1 MRAPLTWS
9 SRAFVHRALQVAVD
23 TGLVAAAWWLAFYFR
38 FDGDVPGRYER
49 LFAGTVL
56 IVVVLKM
63 ATFAAMRF
71 YTKWWRFTSLRD
83 LQAIVLATAASSL
96 LVTALLSSWRPD
108 DLVPVPRGV
117 LVIDL
122 MLTLVLVGGA
132 RFAVRSVIERPQS
145 RAELIATGREVLI
158 CGAGD
163 AGVTLLREM
172 KRNRELGYNPVGLI
186 DDDPR
191 KRRLR
196 VQGTRVRGTR
206 HDLSRVLREIH
217 VDEVI
222 IAMPSAP
229 GLVRQEIV
237 QVCRAAGVPCTTL
250 PGLPELITGEV
261 TVSQLREVRVEDVLG
276 RAPVEIDF
284 ARMARYLNGRSVLV
298 TGAGG
303 SIGRELCRQVAT
315 IGARRLVLV
324 DHAEN
329 NLFEID
335 MELRERGHAGLLV
348 PVIADCKDP
357 VSMER
362 LFQAERP
369 DVVFHAAAYKHVP
382 MMELN
387 PLQAVAN
394 NALGTEVVAR
404 LAERHGVDRFCLI
417 STDKAV
423 EPQTVM
429 GASKALAER
438 IVEAHGGD
446 GGHALR
452 GRPVRQRPGLV
463 RLGAADLPA
472 ADRGGRPGHGH
483 PRRDDPLLHDD
494 PRGGAAGD
502 RRDRHRRGRRH
513 LRAGHGR
520 AGPDHRPRPPHDR
533 AVRPRAGPRHRDRGG
548 GHPPRREAPRG
559 ALQRGRGGP
568 SHQVRQDHARH
579 PAGARHRG
587 VRHGARPAVPARL
600 RRRSAARR
608 RRAVVR
614 IARRQGPGDGRRRP
628 RGTHIHD
635 RVGAPM
641 TVITRTNAD
650 RRRLP
655 EGAAPVAEWGLLSRV
670 HRDCPEHGGECHC
683 VGRHEENGLVFWCD
697 REGHH
702 FSTR

>member
-1 MRAPLTWS
+1 VRAPLNWS
-9 SRAFVHRALQVAVD
+9 TRAFAHRAAQVAVD

-38 FDGDVPGRYER
+38 FDGNVPGRYGR
-49 LFAGTVL
+49 LFAGTLL
-56 IVVVLKM
+56 IVIALKV
-63 ATFAAMRF
+63 ATFVAMRF

-83 LQAIVLATAASSL
+83 LQAIVLATAVSSL
-96 LVTALLSSWRPD
+96 LVTAVLSQWRPD

-117 LVIDL
+117 LVFDL
-122 MLTLVLVGGA
+122 VLTLTFIGGA
-132 RFAVRSVIERPQS
+132 RFAVRSVIERPPRS
-145 RAELIATGREVLI
+145 ELVSSGREVLI

-163 AGVTLLREM
+163 AGNTLLREM
-172 KRNRELGYNPVGLI
+172 KRNRELGYTPVGLI

-206 HDLSRVLREIH
+206 ADLPRVLREIH

-229 GLVRQEIV
+229 GRVRQEIV
-237 QVCRAAGVPCTTL
+237 EVCRQAGVPCATL

-276 RAPVEIDF
+276 RAPIEIDF

-303 SIGRELCRQVAT
+303 SIGRELCRQVAA

-348 PVIADCKDP
+348 PVIADCKDT

-362 LFQAERP
+362 LFEAERP
-369 DVVFHAAAYKHVP
+369 EVVFHAAAYKHVP

-394 NALGTEVVAR
+394 NALGTEVLAQ
-404 LAERHGVDRFCLI
+404 LAERFRVDRFCLI

-438 IVEAHGGD
+438 VVEARGATSDTRFAAVRFGNVLGSSGSVLPIFQRQIEEGGPVTVTHAEMTRFFMTIPEAVQLVIAATGIAEGGD
-446 GGHALR
+446 IFVLDMGE
-452 GRPVRQRPGLV
+452 PVRIIDLARRMIELSGHEPGRDIAIEVVGIRPGEK
-463 RLGAADLPA
+463 
-472 ADRGGRPGHGH
+472 
-483 PRRDDPLLHDD
+483 LHEELFNVDEE
-494 PRGGAAGD
+494 
-502 RRDRHRRGRRH
+502 
-513 LRAGHGR
+513 
-520 AGPDHRPRPPHDR
+520 
-533 AVRPRAGPRHRDRGG
+533 VRPTRYGKIMRAT
-548 GHPPRREAPRG
+548 
-559 ALQRGRGGP
+559 
-568 SHQVRQDHARH
+568 
-579 PAGARHRG
+579 
-587 VRHGARPAVPARL
+587 RPAVDHEALARGL
-600 RRRSAARR
+600 DELARR
-608 RRAVVR
+608 VA
-614 IARRQGPGDGRRRP
+614 
-628 RGTHIHD
+628 T
-635 RVGAPM
+635 GAP
-641 TVITRTNAD
+641 
-650 RRRLP
+650 
-655 EGAAPVAEWGLLSRV
+655 GPVAEALWSALRSGRGPAGDGEARV
-670 HRDCPEHGGECHC
+670 APTSTSHGE
-683 VGRHEENGLVFWCD
+683 RQ
-697 REGHH
+697 
-702 FSTR
+702 